1 MAGPL
6 PLSREKGHRC
16 GHAKTCEE
24 KNLKSSRFCHIFSDQ
39 INIKRRHPMFSGLI
53 LGLGL
58 GIVGLIVY
66 FLHKE
71 HGPAKHH

>member
-1 MAGPL
+1 MGRPVL
-6 PLSREKGHRC
+6 PTKRKGHIG
-16 GHAKTCEE
+16 GHSKTCKE